1 MANNGSP
8 KPVFETNSD
17 NVYFLTT
24 LPIHAQFK
32 IDDNNLRPESKAQ
45 SGAHL
50 EAQSK
55 LILHALAEKPLSA
68 GELVNFLELKTK
80 TGAFKRTVKEL
91 LDKELLDK
99 EFIEYTLPDT
109 PASRLQK
116 YRLTASGIKL
126 NDDL

>member
-1 MANNGSP
+1 MSLPINIEA
-8 KPVFETNSD
+8 
-17 NVYFLTT
+17 LTT
-24 LPIHAQFK
+24 LPVHKQFK
-32 IDDNNLRPESKAQ
+32 IDDNNSRPESKAQ

-91 LDKELLDK
+91 LEK
-99 EFIEYTLPDT
+99 EFIEYTLPDK
-109 PASRLQK
+109 PNSRLQE

-126 NDDL
+126 NDGL

>member
-8 KPVFETNSD
+8 KPVFETNSE

-24 LPIHAQFK
+24 LPIHGQFK
-32 IDDNNLRPESKAQ
+32 IDDNLRLG

-68 GELVNFLELKTK
+68 GQLVNFLELKTK

-91 LDKELLDK
+91 LET
-99 EFIEYTLPDT
+99 EFIEYTLPDK
-109 PASRLQK
+109 PNSRLQK
-116 YRLTASGIKL
+116 YRLTALGVGFL
-126 NDDL
+126 DAYED